1 MTKPDKIDTRS
12 TKDIKKTIQNLLDE
26 AERVARVSSR
36 QQANNFG
43 QPANEEAAH
52 ELPDKAI
59 KKYLDG
65 LDVLISEEATLAL
78 RAEFI
83 RFSSIF
89 DTDKTRDT
97 IREAITEVT
106 KPLIQEWVD
115 KHMPDIARNVV
126 AEAISK
132 IADAGHLK

>member
-1 MTKPDKIDTRS
+1 MTKPDKLDARS
-12 TKDIKKTIQNLLDE
+12 TKEIKKTIQNLLDE

-36 QQANNFG
+36 QQAHNFG
-43 QPANEEAAH
+43 QPANEATH